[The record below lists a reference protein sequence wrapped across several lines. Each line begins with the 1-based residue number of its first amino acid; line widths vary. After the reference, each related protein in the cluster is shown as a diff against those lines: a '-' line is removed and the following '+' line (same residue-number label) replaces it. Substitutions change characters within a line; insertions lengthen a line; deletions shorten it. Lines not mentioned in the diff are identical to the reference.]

1 MSSYSLTLMA
11 WIVALIA
18 QFWATGVATGLFLRK
33 EQSALA
39 QRSWMAMALASLIF
53 ALQYAYLLELAVSTG
68 LYDVRQAILAAVASL
83 LIAAAVYGF
92 RRLA

>member
-1 MSSYSLTLMA
+1 MSAYSMTVL
-11 WIVALIA
+11 ALSLAVLA
-18 QFWATGVATGLFLRK
+18 QFWATGVATGNFLRK

-39 QRSWMAMALASLIF
+39 RRSWLALAIATLIF
-53 ALQYAYLLELAVSTG
+53 ALQYVYLLELALSTG

-83 LIAAAVYGF
+83 VIAAAVFGF